1 MSLLA
6 NGTISTYQCPVC
18 GAKVTQ
24 LRRGRCISCYNKW
37 AESQPIALGASC
49 RICGEKRKENLE
61 RVELLGRWF
70 YMCHN
75 CAYKAVR
82 LDPMPKHIEGIRARL
97 LRDRR
102 FTDRRV
108 GKEDT
113 RKIKRE
119 RRVGERRAILIDDN
133 EFLYEEDMFLDYD
146 YPIEGEVTGVF
157 QKIDFE
163 DLKNESDSDENSE
176 LKAKESEK
184 SDKSDKTTVDKVEK
198 IEEVEEVEL
207 EM

>member
-6 NGTISTYQCPVC
+6 NGTIASYICPVC

-24 LRRGRCISCYNKW
+24 LRRGRCISCYDKW

-49 RICGEKRKENLE
+49 RICGEKRKDNLE

-113 RKIKRE
+113 REIKRE
-119 RRVGERRAILIDDN
+119 RRVGERRAVIIDDN
-133 EFLYEEDMFLDYD
+133 EFLYDDELFLDYD
-146 YPIEGEVTGVF
+146 YPIEGEVTGVY
-157 QKIDFE
+157 QKLDAG
-163 DLKNESDSDENSE
+163 DLKALQEGGKDEDSLDVESDSSKSKQEEEN
-176 LKAKESEK
+176 
-184 SDKSDKTTVDKVEK
+184 SDKTQIDKVEDLE
-198 IEEVEEVEL
+198 IE
-207 EM
+207 M